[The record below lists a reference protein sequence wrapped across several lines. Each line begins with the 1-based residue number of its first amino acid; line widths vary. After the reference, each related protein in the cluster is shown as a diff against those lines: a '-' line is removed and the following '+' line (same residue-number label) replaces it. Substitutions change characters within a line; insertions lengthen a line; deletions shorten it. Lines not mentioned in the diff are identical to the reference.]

1 MSLRTLLLLP
11 CLLAVSCGSNSTN
24 TSRPANNASTA
35 KPTATE
41 APTPKVPANGDYP
54 GKAKV
59 TKINVEGGSIG
70 LNHEEIKDV
79 MPAMEMEFFVSD
91 KNLFQGLT
99 NGDAVDFTLRYKDGQ
114 ETIIAI
120 TKAK

>member
-11 CLLAVSCGSNSTN
+11 CLIAVSCGGNSTN
-24 TSRPANNASTA
+24 TSRLANNTTTV

-59 TKINVEGGSIG
+59 TKINIEGGSIG
-70 LNHEEIKDV
+70 LDHEEIKDV

-91 KNLFQGLT
+91 KKLLNGLK
-99 NGDAVDFTLRYKDGQ
+99 NGDPVDFTLRYKDGQ
-114 ETIIAI
+114 ETIVAI
-120 TKAK
+120 TKTK

>member
-1 MSLRTLLLLP
+1 MRLRTLLLLL
-11 CLLAVSCGSNSTN
+11 CLLAVSCGGNSTN
-24 TSRPANNASTA
+24 TSRPANNVTAA
-35 KPTATE
+35 KPAATE
-41 APTPKVPANGDYP
+41 ATPKVPANGDYL

-59 TKINVEGGSIG
+59 TKINVEGDSIG
-70 LNHEEIKDV
+70 LDHEEIKDV

-91 KNLFQGLT
+91 KKLLNGLK

-114 ETIIAI
+114 ETIVAI

>member
-1 MSLRTLLLLP
+1 
-11 CLLAVSCGSNSTN
+11 
-24 TSRPANNASTA
+24 
-35 KPTATE
+35 
-41 APTPKVPANGDYP
+41 VPANGDYR

-59 TKINVEGGSIG
+59 TKINVEGGSVG
-70 LNHEEIKDV
+70 LDHEEIKDV

-91 KNLFQGLT
+91 KKLLKGLT